1 METSK
6 PQTEGSLN
14 FEITKAIAKDND
26 YSIEEIK
33 EFTNLKSSL
42 NVVAKNSDIAVLN
55 ETTEMVTKLK
65 EPSQK
70 VSIELE
76 NNRLS
81 TVTTNE
87 AVAIGVTLE
96 NDSIDDVMFI

>member
-1 METSK
+1 
-6 PQTEGSLN
+6 
-14 FEITKAIAKDND
+14 
-26 YSIEEIK
+26 
-33 EFTNLKSSL
+33 
-42 NVVAKNSDIAVLN
+42 
-55 ETTEMVTKLK
+55 MVTKLE

-96 NDSIDDVMFI
+96 NDSIDDVMFINPNFKIIMPKYIEKLI